1 MCVDFGIYFLISL
14 SLSLTQRH
22 TYIVQHMIMYDAR
35 RTSSLISSSN
45 LIWNIHLKI
54 FSNFKIM
61 ILEGSLNLMYDP
73 YVVPH
78 VHKTHLETNFGWW
91 NKVPHVEV
99 ILQYSNYVS

>member
-1 MCVDFGIYFLISL
+1 
-14 SLSLTQRH
+14 
-22 TYIVQHMIMYDAR
+22 
-35 RTSSLISSSN
+35 
-45 LIWNIHLKI
+45 
-54 FSNFKIM
+54 M

-78 VHKTHLETNFGWW
+78 VHKTNLETNFGWR